1 MNISTILQ
9 LKSHCIGNNFLDEL
23 KWLINDFLEDYL
35 FCNYFVTTFVIY
47 FNTMELALIA
57 IGNSKGIR
65 LPKALIKKYH
75 LEKTIELVLEKDHI
89 KLRPIR
95 KVREGWDNQFKR
107 MQEAKDDRLLLPDFF
122 EDENLDE
129 WK

>member
-1 MNISTILQ
+1 ME
-9 LKSHCIGNNFLDEL
+9 GD
-23 KWLINDFLEDYL
+23 L

-65 LPKALIKKYH
+65 LPKAVIKKYH

-89 KLRPIR
+89 KLRPVR
-95 KVREGWDNQFKR
+95 KAREGWDNQFKK
-107 MQEAKDDRLLLPDFF
+107 MKEAKDDRMLLPDVF